1 MKFRFYL
8 ALWAGKFIDWLLKLK
23 GETRDDMPGSVIFRI
38 CPDFLKYVAKP
49 PIVAAAT
56 GTNGKSTVTSLIAD
70 GLKSLG
76 YRTAFL
82 DWGPNLR
89 SGHCLLMARSVTL
102 FNHTR
107 VDAVVCEADEGSS
120 PYEMSRLQPTHYI
133 VCNICRDSL
142 RRNGHPLYIRDQIQD
157 AISKCP
163 KTKVI
168 LNADDPISGLMKVTK
183 PENVRYFAMEK
194 TTDADISNTVLH
206 DFTICPNCHKK
217 VVYQHRHY
225 LQMGHFTCP
234 GCGLSSPVE
243 DFDGTYFDPEAR
255 RLTVKEKDGTE
266 YTVSIDSSS
275 VFNAFNYLSVIA
287 FFRWIG
293 VSVDRLVPLIGSLKV
308 PVSREEVVEVDGI
321 KIHTSMCKG
330 QTGSSASVVMRHLS
344 QIPTRKELV
353 LLVNEEYA
361 NPKAHETPSWLWDV
375 DYELLA
381 NDRLTR
387 ILVGGDMSEDY
398 HYRFLMAGIPEEK
411 IAAVPKDSDMLSHL
425 TFDNVDEIYV
435 LHEVDAVTEAKH
447 YQEAIVQKLK
457 EARHEN

>member
-1 MKFRFYL
+1 
-8 ALWAGKFIDWLLKLK
+8 
-23 GETRDDMPGSVIFRI
+23 
-38 CPDFLKYVAKP
+38 
-49 PIVAAAT
+49 
-56 GTNGKSTVTSLIAD
+56 
-70 GLKSLG
+70 
-76 YRTAFL
+76 
-82 DWGPNLR
+82 
-89 SGHCLLMARSVTL
+89 
-102 FNHTR
+102 
-107 VDAVVCEADEGSS
+107 
-120 PYEMSRLQPTHYI
+120 
-133 VCNICRDSL
+133 
-142 RRNGHPLYIRDQIQD
+142 
-157 AISKCP
+157 
-163 KTKVI
+163 
-168 LNADDPISGLMKVTK
+168 
-183 PENVRYFAMEK
+183 MEK